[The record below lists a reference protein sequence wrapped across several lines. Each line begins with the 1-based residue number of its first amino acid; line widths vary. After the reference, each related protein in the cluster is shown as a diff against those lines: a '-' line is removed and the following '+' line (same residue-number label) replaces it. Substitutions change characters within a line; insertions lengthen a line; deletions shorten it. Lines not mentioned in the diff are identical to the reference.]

1 MLKKKSQAS
10 LEYLTT
16 YAWAFIL
23 LIVALAAIQYFGI
36 LDFKK
41 YLPQQCIFSSQF
53 KCVDYTLSGGDIRLR
68 LLNNVGVKLTVAEII
83 AENSEKKE
91 IKCTSKYINDE
102 SVVNVEWKSGEEIDL
117 RFSGC
122 SGDPSYIP
130 NERMEVIIRLRYYSP
145 DTPVR
150 TPIFHETVGKIKAT
164 VT

>member
-1 MLKKKSQAS
+1 MHKKKSQAS

-23 LIVALAAIQYFGI
+23 LIVSLAAVQYFGI

-53 KCVDYTLSGGDIRLR
+53 KCVDYSLSGGDIKLK
-68 LLNNVGVKLTVAEII
+68 LLNNVGAKLMVAEII
-83 AENSEKKE
+83 AENSEKKA
-91 IKCTSKYINDE
+91 IKCTSKYINDK
-102 SVVNVEWKSGEEIDL
+102 SGVNVEWKSGGEMEL

-122 SGDPSYIP
+122 SSDPLYIP

-145 DTPVR
+145 DTPVK
-150 TPIFHETVGKIKAT
+150 TPIFHETVGKIKAK